1 LNWGIHK
8 NEILKELAEENRKNF
23 PERKTKKC
31 NPLTKKPKDRKT
43 HPEESSDKLP
53 PELKGKH
60 CDTYWQ
66 VCLELGC
73 KQGKKE
79 A

>member
-1 LNWGIHK
+1 
-8 NEILKELAEENRKNF
+8 LADENRKNF
-23 PERKTKKC
+23 PKQTTKKC
-31 NPLTKKPKDRKT
+31 NPLAKKPKDRET